1 MPTPAEALRKAA
13 FALSQAAH
21 KLERAV
27 EENTRLRGS
36 LADFAPVVV
45 TSPTL
50 PIPIE
55 LSRPFVGGISTL
67 SIRGA
72 RWSTN

>member
-1 MPTPAEALRKAA
+1 LINVSGCVRCNP
-13 FALSQAAH
+13 
-21 KLERAV
+21 
-27 EENTRLRGS
+27 
-36 LADFAPVVV
+36 DFAPAVV

-50 PIPIE
+50 PIPTE

-72 RWSTN
+72 RRSRN